1 MHDIWNPWHGC
12 IKISEGCEHCY
23 MFYLDRQ
30 RGQDGAQIRRVQNGF
45 DMPLKKDRR
54 GHFKIQSGE
63 RVRVCMNSDF
73 FLAEADP
80 WREEAWKIM
89 KKRSD
94 VIFYLLTKRPERVE
108 ACLPKDWGDGWEN
121 VFFNVTA
128 ENQKRA
134 DQRLPWLIK
143 LPFRHKGVMCAPF
156 IGPVD

>member
-63 RVRVCMNSDF
+63 PGARMHEFRLFSGRSGS
-73 FLAEADP
+73 LA
-80 WREEAWKIM
+80 
-89 KKRSD
+89 
-94 VIFYLLTKRPERVE
+94 
-108 ACLPKDWGDGWEN
+108 
-121 VFFNVTA
+121 
-128 ENQKRA
+128 
-134 DQRLPWLIK
+134 
-143 LPFRHKGVMCAPF
+143 
-156 IGPVD
+156 